1 MTHQPAISISISFLS
16 PFNRAGGRTSNVR
29 FKIETMLRVTIGIA
43 AAFLVGCSTS
53 STTQSSKSDE
63 LVVSITEDNEAGQ
76 TPVTTV
82 FLIDKGW
89 LHATPIP
96 HHLGQPFPPIR
107 KYTILNGQL
116 SAAGRPLTA
125 ATEILTQTTVGGDDF
140 VVLRDEH
147 NSRVGPLNL
156 LLYLGSHPVQVSKIA
171 IVRVASGRLLA
182 RRELTSKEAS
192 YHWSATIYK

>member
-1 MTHQPAISISISFLS
+1 
-16 PFNRAGGRTSNVR
+16 
-29 FKIETMLRVTIGIA
+29 MLRITIGIA
-43 AAFLVGCSTS
+43 ATFLVGCSTS

-63 LVVSITEDNEAGQ
+63 LVVSITEDKEAGQ
-76 TPVTTV
+76 TPVTTA
-82 FLIDKGW
+82 FFIDKGS

-96 HHLGQPFPPIR
+96 PHLGHPLPTIR
-107 KYTILNGQL
+107 KYKIVDGQL

-125 ATEILTQTTVGGDDF
+125 ASEILTQTTVGGDDF
-140 VVLRDEH
+140 VVLRDEY

-156 LLYLGSHPVQVSKIA
+156 LLYLGGHPVQVSKIA

-182 RRELTSKEAS
+182 RSELTSKAAS